1 MPIAKNE
8 DLHGNAPEK
17 SPVVLLI
24 IDVISDFQFPGGD
37 ELLANAEKVAENIAA
52 LRKRADQ
59 AKIPIVYVNDNFGK
73 WQSDFKTL
81 LNHCLE
87 KKSKGR
93 KVAEMLKPRQ
103 KDYFVLKP
111 KHSGFYST
119 TLELL
124 LQYLGAKTLIITG
137 LTADIC
143 VLFTAA
149 DAFLRD
155 YNVKVPSDCTTS
167 RDRTD
172 LENAL
177 KYIER
182 VLHAD
187 MRPSSEIKF

>member
-17 SPVVLLI
+17 SETVLLL
-24 IDVISDFQFPGGD
+24 IDVISDFDFENGD
-37 ELLANAEKVAENIAA
+37 ELLKNAETAAKNIAA
-52 LRKRADQ
+52 LRKKADR
-59 AKIPIVYVNDNFGK
+59 AKIPVVYINDNLGK

-81 LNHCLE
+81 LEHCST
-87 KKSKGR
+87 KSSKGR
-93 KVAEMLKPRQ
+93 KIAEMLKPRR

-124 LQYLGAKTLIITG
+124 LEYLGAKNLILTG
-137 LTADIC
+137 LTADVC

-155 YNVKVPSDCTTS
+155 YNLVVPRDCTAS
-167 RDRTD
+167 ASEAEK
-172 LENAL
+172 ENAL
-177 KYIER
+177 RYIER

-187 MRPSSEIKF
+187 TRESGEIKF

>member
-1 MPIAKNE
+1 MPIAKNQ
-8 DLHGNAPEK
+8 DLHGSAPEK

-24 IDVISDFQFPGGD
+24 IDVISDFNFPGGG
-37 ELLANAEKVAENIAA
+37 ELLQSVEPVAKNIAA
-52 LRKRADQ
+52 LRKKADK
-59 AKIPIVYVNDNFGK
+59 AKVPVVYVNDNFGK

-81 LNHCLE
+81 LNHSLA
-87 KKSKGR
+87 KSSKGR
-93 KVAEMLKPRQ
+93 RIAEMLKPRQ

-124 LQYLGAKTLIITG
+124 LEYLGARTLIITG

-155 YNVKVPSDCTTS
+155 YNVIVPSDCTTS
-167 RDRTD
+167 IDKNELD
-172 LENAL
+172 NAL

-182 VLHAD
+182 VLHAN
-187 MRPSSEIKF
+187 MRPSSEIKL